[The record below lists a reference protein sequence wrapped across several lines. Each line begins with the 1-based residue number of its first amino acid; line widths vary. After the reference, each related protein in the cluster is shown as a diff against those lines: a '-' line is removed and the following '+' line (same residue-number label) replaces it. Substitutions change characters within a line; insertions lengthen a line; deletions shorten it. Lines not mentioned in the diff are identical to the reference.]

1 MKTNLMTIKRYVN
14 KHGWDDVSREMF
26 DRRIERR
33 VHKQKVKELK
43 PITEVSRCYYYR
55 EDYDSSFCE
64 FWLEDLQGW
73 TDEDIKEYVED
84 MWERINSPYDCTGK
98 RFTIYIHWHRNPCG
112 LVSFVHYMGIDL

>member
-1 MKTNLMTIKRYVN
+1 MKTNLMVIKRYTN
-14 KHGWDDVSREMF
+14 KHGWDDISREMF

-43 PITEVSRCYYYR
+43 PITEVSRYYYDR